1 MRLTD
6 DQIRAYEE
14 EGYLLLPACFSA
26 EELGILKT
34 QLAAEFANDSE
45 RRVLEKAG
53 NVVRSVYGS
62 HAVNEVF
69 GRMVRLPRLL
79 EPARQLLG
87 GDVYVHQ
94 FKINAKA
101 AFGGDVWEWHQD
113 YIFWLKEDGIPQP
126 RLVNVVVFFDD
137 VNEFNG
143 PMFMVNGTHNEGVLS
158 SRTLEKP
165 PEGYADG
172 PAWISNLTADLKYSI
187 GKEIVAE
194 MVDRYRLSS
203 AKGPAGSVLFFHPN
217 LLHGSTPNM
226 SPYDRQIA
234 IVTYN
239 SVENLPGPVEKRR
252 PWFLV
257 NESCEALTP
266 LADDA
271 LAG

>member
-1 MRLTD
+1 MRLTT
-6 DQIRAYEE
+6 DQIRTYED
-14 EGYLLLPACFSA
+14 EGYLLLPECFSTG
-26 EELGILKT
+26 EIGLLKA
-34 QLAAEFANDSE
+34 QLAAEFAADSE
-45 RRVLEKAG
+45 RRVLEKGG

-69 GRMVRLPRLL
+69 GRLVRVPRLL

-113 YIFWLKEDGIPQP
+113 YIFWLREDAIAEP
-126 RLVNVVVFFDD
+126 RLVNVVVFFDE
-137 VNEFNG
+137 VTEFNG
-143 PMFMVNGTHNEGVLS
+143 PMFMVNGTHKEGVLS
-158 SRTLEKP
+158 SRTLESA
-165 PEGYADG
+165 PEGYGDS

-194 MVDRYRLSS
+194 MAGRYRLSS

-226 SPYDRQIA
+226 SPFDRQIA

-257 NESCEALTP
+257 SEDCAP
-266 LADDA
+266 LEPVKDDA